1 MKDIRSIALLAKQIE
16 MGNLERER
24 HGDVL
29 FHRINADEE
38 LKLLGVSSKL
48 NTEWAFLEHL
58 HDVGYRTT
66 SVWLE
71 NNYRNLG
78 KRSTLDIDS
87 VYLQS

>member
-1 MKDIRSIALLAKQIE
+1 MKPYE
-16 MGNLERER
+16 
-24 HGDVL
+24 DVL

-38 LKLLGVSSKL
+38 LKPLGVSSKV

-66 SVWLE
+66 SVWLKD
-71 NNYRNLG
+71 NYRNLG
-78 KRSTLDIDS
+78 KRSTIDIDS